1 MAQIRN
7 FISTFK
13 KDAFCFNFGEDR
25 MTSFD
30 FNSAIQRTISGLS
43 TQTGDLLADLTKS
56 FTIDSDLV
64 THIAILTK
72 GTIVL
77 IEKEIAREHNI
88 IVAMDFVPLQDL
100 GKYKA
105 EIYPPDMTYRMY
117 LDDKGLAE
125 KGITLNKKNLDAE
138 SAPYLDIQCDF
149 HLPGK
154 ESGVSKILI
163 RNGLDFVPTFA
174 ASVSGSTCDL
184 LGYIP
189 SKELPE
195 MSPKE
200 FGISNDVTAG
210 AITILHES
218 RIEQSKTKYV
228 VHASIF
234 DRIKN
239 EKISMPI
246 NLLEDGLLERPLCIS
261 FSRKMEGEIG
271 LDRGSEFALFCDD
284 NHIYLTH
291 GTSDYWATMS
301 RLPISDLVDSSRR
314 VRSRKIESA
323 IKRNLALSRDGTGVD
338 ARKSNRILGEF
349 PKYGSRLGDMIKLYS
364 MSVAITGAKGRGYI
378 TETADDLAV
387 LYSSLIPQLLH
398 LCLAK
403 SDPELRGEMKLMRG
417 KEKGSRSNISLTR
430 PSHRVLKW
438 GTDRIR
444 YVTGDGGTGT
454 TKSRHWVS
462 PHPRRI
468 GLRKKETIEK
478 YRNLGRFV
486 ENTNEGTFGWKT
498 IRGHYRGTGDEVR
511 WNGTYNFGKT
521 PRNYSRAAIDWLTW
535 LENERGIQIRHA
547 EARGEYRIETKS
559 SYILLDG
566 YCEETHTAFE
576 FHGDLFHGNPKLFEE
591 DEYCNPYDKT
601 KTAGELYQ
609 LTKEREAAIVSL
621 GFNLEVIW
629 ESDWNSMIAPP
640 SN

>member
-1 MAQIRN
+1 VAIAPLTNGRSDSMA
-7 FISTFK
+7 
-13 KDAFCFNFGEDR
+13 
-25 MTSFD
+25 SFE
-30 FNSAIQRTISGLS
+30 FNSAVQSRVSGLS
-43 TQTGDLLADLTKS
+43 NQTEDLLADLTQS
-56 FTIDSDLV
+56 FVIDSDYV
-64 THIAILTK
+64 THIGMMLTSGEK
-72 GTIVL
+72 TGPTGTIAL
-77 IEKEIAREHNI
+77 IEKKTAKEHNI
-88 IVAMDFVPLQDL
+88 IVARDFVPLQDL
-100 GKYKA
+100 SKYKT
-105 EIYPPDMTYRMY
+105 EKCDMVYRGY
-117 LDDKGLAE
+117 TDDMGLVE
-125 KGITLNKKNLDAE
+125 KGVFLNEKNLQPE
-138 SAPYLDIQCDF
+138 SAPFVDIPYKL

-154 ESGVSKILI
+154 EVGVAKILI
-163 RNGLDFVPTFA
+163 KNGLDFVPTFA
-174 ASVSGSTCDL
+174 ASVSGSACDL

-189 SKELPE
+189 FNELPE

-200 FGISNDVTAG
+200 FRISNDVTAG

-218 RIEQSKTKYV
+218 RIDQSKTKYV
-228 VHASIF
+228 VCASIF

-246 NLLEDGLLERPLCIS
+246 NFLSNKDGLLERPLCIS
-261 FSRKMEGEIG
+261 FSRKMEEEIG
-271 LDRGSEFALFCDD
+271 LDRDSEFALFSDN

-291 GTSDYWATMS
+291 GTGDYWATMS
-301 RLPISDLVDSSRR
+301 RLPISDLVDSSGR

-323 IKRNLALSRDGTGVD
+323 IKRNLALSRAGTEID
-338 ARKSNRILGEF
+338 FRRFRRIMDDWK
-349 PKYGSRLGDMIKLYS
+349 KYGSRLGEMVKLYS
-364 MSVAITGAKGRGYI
+364 MSVAITSTNPKGRGFI
-378 TETADDLAV
+378 TEIADDLSV

-403 SDPELRGEMKLMRG
+403 SDPELRGEMKLMREG
-417 KEKGSRSNISLTR
+417 KKGRRGNVPLAR

-444 YVTGDGGTGT
+444 YVTGDGSGK

-468 GLRKKETIEK
+468 GLKKRETIEK
-478 YRNLGRFV
+478 YRNLGRLV
-486 ENTNEGTFGWKT
+486 EDTIEGTFGWKI

-535 LENERGIQIRHA
+535 LEKERGIEIRHA
-547 EARGEYRIETKS
+547 EARGEYRIETKN

-576 FHGDLFHGNPKLFEE
+576 FHGDLFHGNPRLFEE

-601 KTAGELYQ
+601 KTAGELYR
-609 LTKEREAAIVSL
+609 LTKRRETAIVSL

-629 ESDWNSMIAPP
+629 ESDWNSMKLD
-640 SN
+640 